1 MKYTKSRSVLQY
13 LDTLVAGGMLK
24 KRVASLVIRPVF
36 NKWCQN
42 VCYISVL
49 IYCLRKK
56 KNSIILVAL
65 IAHHT
70 PKVTLFALQPHAG
83 LCRRVP
89 VILRCHAS
97 NEMTPSFISKL
108 KERELDSSKINTL
121 NITSSYGSALHH
133 ELRRWICETLSS
145 YTHRMKKSSYN
156 SWRRRTNRRL
166 LSKLEGLRPWDVYI
180 LSSTA
185 PSCSSV
191 TTRLLPSS
199 PDV

>member
-1 MKYTKSRSVLQY
+1 METVEIYKITLRIAIFGHFSGRWYAEKARSFSRNQASVQQMVSKCVLH
-13 LDTLVAGGMLK
+13 
-24 KRVASLVIRPVF
+24 
-36 NKWCQN
+36 
-42 VCYISVL
+42 ISVNIL
-49 IYCLRKK
+49 PQEKKK

-97 NEMTPSFISKL
+97 NEMTPSFISKV

-133 ELRRWICETLSS
+133 ELRR
-145 YTHRMKKSSYN
+145 
-156 SWRRRTNRRL
+156 
-166 LSKLEGLRPWDVYI
+166 
-180 LSSTA
+180 
-185 PSCSSV
+185 
-191 TTRLLPSS
+191 
-199 PDV
+199 